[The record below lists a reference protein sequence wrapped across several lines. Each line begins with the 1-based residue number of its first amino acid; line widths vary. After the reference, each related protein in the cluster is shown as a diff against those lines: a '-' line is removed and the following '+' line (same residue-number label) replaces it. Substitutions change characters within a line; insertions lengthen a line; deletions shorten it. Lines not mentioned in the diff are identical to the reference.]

1 MYIQITKTDCA
12 KIVNESL
19 QGGGNHS
26 EIEVALAKHAIAIH
40 EKLDSVNNRQNTLFE
55 ALYGIYVKAMNAA
68 GEDLKNKRL
77 KDLQGASK
85 TLFAASVALDQEAQ
99 KYGSGKNQDR

>member
-1 MYIQITKTDCA
+1 MYIKITLKDCQN
-12 KIVNESL
+12 IVNENL
-19 QGGGNHS
+19 QGGGKHS
-26 EIEVALAKHAIAIH
+26 ELEVAPAKHIAIH

-77 KDLQGASK
+77 KDLQGDSK
-85 TLFAASVALDQEAQ
+85 ALFAASVALDQQAQ
-99 KYGSGKNQDR
+99 KLA

>member
-1 MYIQITKTDCA
+1 MYIKITLKDCQN
-12 KIVNESL
+12 IVNENL
-19 QGGGNHS
+19 QGGGGKHS
-26 EIEVALAKHAIAIH
+26 ELEVALAKHAIAIH

-77 KDLQGASK
+77 KDLQGDSK
-85 TLFAASVALDQEAQ
+85 ALFAASVALDQQAQ
-99 KYGSGKNQDR
+99 KLA